1 MGFLDEAEKLFEK
14 ARDFNPLES
23 LFGNWTP
30 VDSSNVS
37 AFKYDA
43 SSRVFSIRFHSGRVY
58 QFKDVP
64 DNVVEEFSTADSKG
78 KFFNANIKHNYSLA

>member
-1 MGFLDEAEKLFEK
+1 MGFLDESEKLFEK

-37 AFKYDA
+37 AFRYDA
-43 SSRVFSIRFHSGRVY
+43 STKVLQIRFKSGRIY
-58 QFKDVP
+58 GYKDVP
-64 DNVVEEFSTADSKG
+64 ENVVQEFSTADSKG
-78 KFFNANIKHNYSLA
+78 KFVNASIKHNYSLE